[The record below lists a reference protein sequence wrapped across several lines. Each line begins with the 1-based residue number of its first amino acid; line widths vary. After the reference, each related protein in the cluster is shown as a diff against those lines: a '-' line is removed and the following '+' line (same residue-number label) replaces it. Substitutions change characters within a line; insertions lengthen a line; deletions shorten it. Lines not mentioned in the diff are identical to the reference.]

1 MFGIGGAEF
10 VIIALVALFI
20 FGPERLPGAVK
31 SAAKMLHDVRR
42 WTTKARADLT
52 DTLGPEFEN
61 FDLADLNPKRF
72 VQKHLLEGLDDV
84 DEDEVERRR
93 AARRSAAAA
102 GTTEPEPV
110 GATAI
115 GAIGDP
121 ATSDGAPGLSGD
133 PGLDGGAVRVDTLA
147 LTESALAHPAEAG
160 SEVAV
165 DGEIVDLEPLPGG
178 AGSATDQLSH
188 RATPHVDFDAT

>member
-1 MFGIGGAEF
+1 MFGIGGGEF

-20 FGPERLPGAVK
+20 FGPDRLPGAVK

-93 AARRSAAAA
+93 AARKAAAAA
-102 GTTEPEPV
+102 GTLEPEPV

-115 GAIGDP
+115 GGLGDT
-121 ATSDGAPGLSGD
+121 ATSSEGAGSAPDSGSD
-133 PGLDGGAVRVDTLA
+133 VGAVRVDTLA
-147 LTESALAHPAEAG
+147 LTEAAASG
-160 SEVAV
+160 SG
-165 DGEIVDLEPLPGG
+165 DGHSTGDNGTVTD
-178 AGSATDQLSH
+178 GSSH